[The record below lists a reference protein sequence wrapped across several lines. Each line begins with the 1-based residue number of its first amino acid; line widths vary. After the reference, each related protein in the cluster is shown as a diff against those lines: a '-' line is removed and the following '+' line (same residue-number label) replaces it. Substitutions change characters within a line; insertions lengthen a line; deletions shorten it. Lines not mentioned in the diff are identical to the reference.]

1 MTIFFKGEYD
11 PKEHAE
17 LFDELY
23 GKIPDNE
30 VDLVEGIDDVV
41 LDKEVE
47 KKEPE

>member
-23 GKIPDNE
+23 GKIPDDE
-30 VDLVEGIDDVV
+30 VDLVEGIDDAV
-41 LDKEVE
+41 LEKEAE